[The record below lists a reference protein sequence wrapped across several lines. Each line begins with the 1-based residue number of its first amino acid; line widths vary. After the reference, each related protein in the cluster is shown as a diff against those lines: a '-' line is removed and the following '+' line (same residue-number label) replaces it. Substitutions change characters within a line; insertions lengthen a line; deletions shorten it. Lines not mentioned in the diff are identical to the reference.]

1 MSAEILEGLQNE
13 VRNYEEDFKKLSQK
27 ICMMF
32 ATEGVYR
39 KPYLDGL
46 PYFSVLDEKEKNS
59 IVEHLRFYCELCE
72 AQISEGFKLRDNLSF
87 TWRAFRKLDL
97 IPRGDIFSHMT
108 DEDLIEIY
116 SCENKQLYR
125 NFKFFE
131 FCSYTLEELHS
142 LEWWT
147 LYERDSEITM
157 KIFDAGSRVAA
168 GEITESYVPDIQP
181 HRLREVK
188 SAECSTFLQQVK
200 LMSPLKRNKKVEAI
214 LVVESATPMLN

>member
-1 MSAEILEGLQNE
+1 MSAEILDLQIA
-13 VRNYEEDFKKLSQK
+13 VKNYSEDFKSLSQK

-46 PYFSVLDEKEKNS
+46 PYFSALSDSEKGS
-59 IVEHLRFYCELCE
+59 VVEHLRFYCELCE
-72 AQISEGFKLRDNLSF
+72 AQIAEGFKLRDNLSF

-97 IPRGDIFSHMT
+97 VPRGDIFSHMT

-142 LEWWT
+142 LEWWA

-157 KIFDAGSRVAA
+157 KIFDAGARVMG
-168 GEITESYVPDIQP
+168 GEITESYIPDIQP
-181 HRLREVK
+181 HRLKEMN

-214 LVVESATPMLN
+214 LVVESATPVIN